1 MAQRQVPGGSFVNEV
16 GTAQRQMPGGPFV
29 NETVSVGGGA
39 TDLTAQD
46 ATHSHTADSPTLTTA
61 STLAVQDATHA
72 HTADSLTLTTSG
84 AVSLTIADAAHAHA
98 ADSPTLTLGYVDLTI
113 ADALHGH
120 TADSLTITVDGSVDL
135 AIDGALHGH
144 TADNIA
150 IGGIA
155 AIASGG
161 GIYPTP
167 RRKTR
172 QEIDADR
179 KRLGI
184 LPDEPAIQTG
194 IVEVPKRPTIT
205 LAQLIGKPA
214 ADTHRADMERAS
226 AAHKLRKRR
235 QDDDLLM
242 MM

>member
-1 MAQRQVPGGSFVNEV
+1 MTWGTGAWGELPWASEEV
-16 GTAQRQMPGGPFV
+16 AASSAYTLTCEA
-29 NETVSVGGGA
+29 GA
-39 TDLTAQD
+39 YVLAGQDAALILGRVLVADAGAYALAGQD
-46 ATHSHTADSPTLTTA
+46 ATLTYALPNAYTLTCDA
-61 STLAVQDATHA
+61 GAYSLNGQDATFA
-72 HTADSLTLTTSG
+72 FSG
-84 AVSLTIADAAHAHA
+84 EIAPAV
-98 ADSPTLTLGYVDLTI
+98 
-113 ADALHGH
+113 
-120 TADSLTITVDGSVDL
+120 
-135 AIDGALHGH
+135 
-144 TADNIA
+144 
-150 IGGIA
+150 
-155 AIASGG
+155 ASGG

-184 LPDEPAIQTG
+184 LPDEPEVQTG

>member
-1 MAQRQVPGGSFVNEV
+1 MTWGAGAWGELPWGAEPEAS
-16 GTAQRQMPGGPFV
+16 A
-29 NETVSVGGGA
+29 GGA
-39 TDLTAQD
+39 TDLAIQD
-46 ATHSHTADSPTLTTA
+46 AT
-61 STLAVQDATHA
+61 
-72 HTADSLTLTTSG
+72 
-84 AVSLTIADAAHAHA
+84 HAHA
-98 ADSPTLTLGYVDLTI
+98 ADSPTLTLGYVDMLI

-120 TADSLTITVDGSVDL
+120 TADSLTLTVDGSVDL
-135 AIDGALHGH
+135 AIDDASHGH
-144 TADNIA
+144 TADNLT
-150 IGGIA
+150 IGGVA
-155 AIASGG
+155 AVASGG

-167 RRKTR
+167 RRKTK

-184 LPDEPAIQTG
+184 LPDEPEVQTG
-194 IVEVPKRPTIT
+194 IVETPAPKRPTIT